1 MNEKTAY
8 IDGSQ
13 VYGIDDEMMNSLRTM
28 DDGLLIA
35 QVNTVVFRV
44 RVIITTITTMT
55 FWFASATSCLGRLLH
70 QSGGRGEAY
79 GKQYFIE

>member
-44 RVIITTITTMT
+44 RVIITTIVTMT
-55 FWFASATSCLGRLLH
+55 F
-70 QSGGRGEAY
+70 
-79 GKQYFIE
+79 